1 MKGYLLVVSVL
12 SLGLLATAS
21 APAFAHHSNA
31 AYVNEIT
38 EFEQATIT
46 KFAWANPHALIYFD
60 VTDAD
65 GKVVNWVVE
74 TAAPQQLRLIGW
86 TKTTLVP
93 GDVITIR
100 AYAARNGEPVG
111 RLNKIIFADGTEL
124 HDSQLGGDEGGKTRY
139 DPHGFRN
146 E

>member
-1 MKGYLLVVSVL
+1 MKRFSRVL
-12 SLGLLATAS
+12 GALTLGLLTTLS
-21 APAFAHHSNA
+21 GPTVAHHSNA
-31 AYVNEIT
+31 AYGDEIV

-65 GKVVNWVVE
+65 GNVVNWVVE

-100 AYAARNGEPVG
+100 LYTARNGEPVG
-111 RLNKIIFADGTEL
+111 RLNKVTFADGTEL

-146 E
+146 